1 MSQEPPPSART
12 AARPGLD
19 PRDALDIMEIRARH
33 PGGAT
38 ELAGRTDA
46 GADVLHYLAV
56 RGAPATRAA
65 VAANPAA
72 PAATNRLLANGDNED
87 VRAELAVKIA
97 RLMPGLSERE
107 SSHIFAL
114 TIETLECLA
123 RDAATRVR
131 AILAEEVKS
140 LDCVPRD
147 IALTLAR
154 DLNAIV
160 AAPILQ
166 YSPLLSDA
174 DLIEVIACGQVQEVL
189 TAIASRK
196 PLHESVSDKL
206 VQSLNVPAIAA
217 LLVNRDARIRKETL
231 ESIVEQAEEIRSWHM
246 PLALRADLSAR
257 AIRRIGSLVGASIL
271 ERLAARNDLSETTRI
286 HLNRELR
293 ARLAE
298 SPDVGKGDVVSP
310 ADAVAAARKDGQ
322 LDGLFVEQ
330 AAQAGKREVVIA
342 ALAVLANV
350 TDQTVK
356 KILASGNAK
365 PVIALTWHAHL
376 SMRVAFKIQTF
387 IMKLPASAI
396 LPAKGG
402 VGFPLSKEEMRWH
415 LNYFNIPA

>member
-1 MSQEPPPSART
+1 MDQRAPIERSGK
-12 AARPGLD
+12 PGLN
-19 PRDALDIMEIRARH
+19 PRDALDILDIRTAT

-38 ELAGRTDA
+38 ELASRTDA
-46 GADVLHYLAV
+46 GPDVLHYLATHA
-56 RGAPATRAA
+56 APATRAA
-65 VAANPAA
+65 VAANPAS
-72 PAATNRLLANGDNED
+72 PAVTNRILADDENED
-87 VRAELAVKIA
+87 VRAELAAKIA

-107 SSHIFAL
+107 SGHVFAL

-123 RDAATRVR
+123 RDAAVRVR
-131 AILAEEVKS
+131 AILAEEIKS
-140 LDCVPRD
+140 LTCIPRD
-147 IALTLAR
+147 VVLRLAG
-154 DLNAIV
+154 DLNSVV

-217 LLVNRDARIRKETL
+217 LLVNRDASIRKETL
-231 ESIVEQAEEIRSWHM
+231 ESIVEQAEEISSWHM

-271 ERLAARNDLSETTRI
+271 ERLAARNDLSEATRI

-298 SPDVGKGDVVSP
+298 SPDVGKGDVLSP